1 MVKLWLHPKQETR
14 ELACQNKIYEKL
26 NPGSSLRLQA
36 QAPDS
41 GSGLQAGS
49 ANSLFGLVV
58 KPRKLI
64 NRRRL
69 ASESERQSRGR
80 FECFHGR
87 LLLTPH
93 KGWALQLKTNS
104 PPSPPF
110 RHLSMFIAV
119 VTAMVMY
126 RNLTDLFSTDPT
138 GGMGDNY
145 EV

>member
-87 LLLTPH
+87 LLLNLYNQRSVCEFQRLRPIDRTPGIPGSEKNRFCEILTYIH
-93 KGWALQLKTNS
+93 IYNLS
-104 PPSPPF
+104 P
-110 RHLSMFIAV
+110 L
-119 VTAMVMY
+119 
-126 RNLTDLFSTDPT
+126 
-138 GGMGDNY
+138 
-145 EV
+145 